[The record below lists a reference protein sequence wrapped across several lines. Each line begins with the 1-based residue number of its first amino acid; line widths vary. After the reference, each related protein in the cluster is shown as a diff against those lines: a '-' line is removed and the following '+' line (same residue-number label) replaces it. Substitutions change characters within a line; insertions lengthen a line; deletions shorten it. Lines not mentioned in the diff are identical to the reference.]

1 MSGASTGKGRI
12 LVVDDDRDTALYLS
26 VLLEDKGYEVR
37 TAEDEVE
44 ALSQLDGF
52 PADTVIMDVLMPGR
66 SGLDLLVKLR
76 NSPRWRDLM
85 VIVVTGNDRVLED
98 YGKSYLS
105 LHKGIRGP
113 DAVLGKPVDPKALLH
128 LLDTGTSIR

>member
-1 MSGASTGKGRI
+1 M
-12 LVVDDDRDTALYLS
+12 VDDDRDTALYLS
-26 VLLEDKGYEVR
+26 VLLEDNGYEVR
-37 TAEDEVE
+37 TAEDAVE
-44 ALSQLDGF
+44 ALSRLEEF
-52 PADTVIMDVLMPGR
+52 PADAVIMDVLMPGR

-76 NSPRWRDLM
+76 NSPQWRDLM

-113 DAVLGKPVDPKALLH
+113 DAVLGKPVDPRALLR
-128 LLDTGTSIR
+128 LLDT

>member
-1 MSGASTGKGRI
+1 MSGVSTVRGRV

-26 VLLEDKGYEVR
+26 ALLEDNGYEVR
-37 TAEDEVE
+37 TAVDEVE
-44 ALSQLDGF
+44 ALSQLEEF
-52 PADTVIMDVLMPGR
+52 RADAVIMDVLMPGR

-76 NSPRWRDLM
+76 SSPRWSNLM

-105 LHKGIRGP
+105 FHKGIRGP
-113 DAVLGKPVDPKALLH
+113 DAVLGKPVDPQVLLRV
-128 LLDTGTSIR
+128 LDT

>member
-1 MSGASTGKGRI
+1 MSGASTGSGKI
-12 LVVDDDRDTALYLS
+12 LVVDDDRDTALYLA
-26 VLLEDKGYEVR
+26 VLLEDKGYEVH
-37 TAEDEVE
+37 TAEDGAE
-44 ALSQLDGF
+44 ALAQLDQF

-105 LHKGIRGP
+105 VHRGIRGP
-113 DAVLGKPVDPKALLH
+113 DAVLGKPVDPVALLR
-128 LLDTGTSIR
+128 LLDAGTSLR

>member
-1 MSGASTGKGRI
+1 M
-12 LVVDDDRDTALYLS
+12 VDDDRDTALYLS
-26 VLLEDKGYEVR
+26 ALLEDNGYEVR

-44 ALSQLDGF
+44 ALSQLEDF

-76 NSPRWRDLM
+76 SSPRWSNLM

-98 YGKSYLS
+98 YGKSYLAF
-105 LHKGIRGP
+105 HKGIRGP
-113 DAVLGKPVDPKALLH
+113 DAVLGKPVDPEALLR
-128 LLDTGTSIR
+128 LLDTRTSMR

>member
-1 MSGASTGKGRI
+1 MSGASTGRGKV

-37 TAEDEVE
+37 AAEDVVE
-44 ALSQLDGF
+44 AISQLEEF

-66 SGLDLLVKLR
+66 SGLDLLAKLR
-76 NSPRWRDLM
+76 SSPRWSSLM

-113 DAVLGKPVDPKALLH
+113 DAVLGKPVDPEVLLR
-128 LLDTGTSIR
+128 LLDTRTSIR

>member
-1 MSGASTGKGRI
+1 MSGASTGRGKI

-44 ALSQLDGF
+44 ALSQLDEF
-52 PADTVIMDVLMPGR
+52 PAATVIMDVLMPGR

-76 NSPRWRDLM
+76 NNPRWRDLM

-113 DAVLGKPVDPKALLH
+113 DAVLGKPVDPKALLR
-128 LLDTGTSIR
+128 LLDTGTAVR

>member
-1 MSGASTGKGRI
+1 MSGVSTGKGRV

-26 VLLEDKGYEVR
+26 VLLEDNGYEVR

-44 ALSQLDGF
+44 ALSRLEEF

-76 NSPRWRDLM
+76 SSPRWSNLM

-113 DAVLGKPVDPKALLH
+113 DAVLGKPVDPEALLR
-128 LLDTGTSIR
+128 LLDARTSMR

>member
-1 MSGASTGKGRI
+1 MPGVSTVRGRV

-76 NSPRWRDLM
+76 NSPRWRNLM

>member
-1 MSGASTGKGRI
+1 MSGVSTGKGRV

-37 TAEDEVE
+37 TAEDEAE
-44 ALSQLDGF
+44 ALSRLDEF
-52 PADTVIMDVLMPGR
+52 PADAVIMDVLMPGR

-76 NSPRWRDLM
+76 NNARWRDLM

-128 LLDTGTSIR
+128 LLDTGVLTR

>member
-1 MSGASTGKGRI
+1 MSDASTGSGKI

-37 TAEDEVE
+37 TAEDGAE
-44 ALSQLDGF
+44 ALSQLDEF

-113 DAVLGKPVDPKALLH
+113 DAVLGKPVDPVALLR
-128 LLDTGTSIR
+128 LLDTRMLTR

>member
-1 MSGASTGKGRI
+1 MSGASTGRGRI

-44 ALSQLDGF
+44 ALSQLDEF

-76 NSPRWRDLM
+76 NSPRWRDLR

-128 LLDTGTSIR
+128 LLDTGTLMR

>member
-1 MSGASTGKGRI
+1 MSGASTRRGSI

-37 TAEDEVE
+37 TAEDEGE
-44 ALSQLDGF
+44 ALSQLDEF

-76 NSPRWRDLM
+76 NSSRWRDLM

-98 YGKSYLS
+98 YGQSYLS
-105 LHKGIRGP
+105 RHKGIRGP
-113 DAVLGKPVDPKALLH
+113 DAVLGKPVDPVALLR
-128 LLDTGTSIR
+128 LLDSRTSMQ

>member
-1 MSGASTGKGRI
+1 MSGASTGRGKI

-26 VLLEDKGYEVR
+26 VLLEDKGYDVR
-37 TAEDEVE
+37 TAEDEAE
-44 ALSQLDGF
+44 ALSQLEEF

-66 SGLDLLVKLR
+66 SGLDLLVRLR
-76 NSPRWRDLM
+76 NNQRWHDLM

-128 LLDTGTSIR
+128 LLDTGSLMR

>member
-1 MSGASTGKGRI
+1 MPRASTGRGKV

-37 TAEDEVE
+37 AAEDEAE
-44 ALSQLDGF
+44 ALSQLEEF

-66 SGLDLLVKLR
+66 SGLDLLMKLR
-76 NSPRWRDLM
+76 SSPRWSNLM

-113 DAVLGKPVDPKALLH
+113 DAVLGKPVDQEALLR
-128 LLDTGTSIR
+128 LLDT

>member
-1 MSGASTGKGRI
+1 MSGASTGRGRV

-26 VLLEDKGYEVR
+26 VLLEDRGYEVR
-37 TAEDEVE
+37 AAEDGVE
-44 ALSQLDGF
+44 ALSQLEEF

-66 SGLDLLVKLR
+66 SGLDLLAKLR
-76 NSPRWRDLM
+76 SSPRWSSLM
-85 VIVVTGNDRVLED
+85 VIVVTGNDRILED

-113 DAVLGKPVDPKALLH
+113 DAVLGKPVDPEALLR
-128 LLDTGTSIR
+128 LLDARTSIR

>member
-1 MSGASTGKGRI
+1 
-12 LVVDDDRDTALYLS
+12 VVDDDRDTALYLS

-37 TAEDEVE
+37 AAEDVVE
-44 ALSQLDGF
+44 AISQLEEF

-66 SGLDLLVKLR
+66 SGLDLLAKLR
-76 NSPRWRDLM
+76 SSPRWSSLM

-113 DAVLGKPVDPKALLH
+113 DAVLGKPVDPEVLLR
-128 LLDTGTSIR
+128 LLDTRTSIR

>member
-1 MSGASTGKGRI
+1 MSSVSTGRGKV

-26 VLLEDKGYEVR
+26 VLLEDNGYKVC

-44 ALSQLDGF
+44 ALSQLEKF
-52 PADTVIMDVLMPGR
+52 PADAVIMDVLMPGK

-76 NSPRWRDLM
+76 NNPRWSDLM

-128 LLDTGTSIR
+128 LLDTRTLMR

>member
-1 MSGASTGKGRI
+1 M
-12 LVVDDDRDTALYLS
+12 VDDDRDTALYLS

-44 ALSQLDGF
+44 ALSQLDEF
-52 PADTVIMDVLMPGR
+52 PAATVIMDVLMPGR

-76 NSPRWRDLM
+76 NNPRWRDLM

-113 DAVLGKPVDPKALLH
+113 DAVLGKPVDPKALLR
-128 LLDTGTSIR
+128 LLDTGTAVR

>member
-1 MSGASTGKGRI
+1 M
-12 LVVDDDRDTALYLS
+12 VDDDRDTALYLS

-37 TAEDEVE
+37 AAEDVPE
-44 ALSQLDGF
+44 ALSQLEEF
-52 PADTVIMDVLMPGR
+52 SADTVIMDVLMPGR

-76 NSPRWRDLM
+76 SSPRWSNLM

-105 LHKGIRGP
+105 FNKGIRGP
-113 DAVLGKPVDPKALLH
+113 DAVLEKPVNQEELLR
-128 LLDTGTSIR
+128 LLDTRTPKR

>member
-1 MSGASTGKGRI
+1 MSGASTGRGKV

-37 TAEDEVE
+37 AAEDVVE
-44 ALSQLDGF
+44 AISQLEEF

-66 SGLDLLVKLR
+66 SGLDLLAKLR
-76 NSPRWRDLM
+76 SSPRWSSLM

-113 DAVLGKPVDPKALLH
+113 DAVLGKPVDPEALLR
-128 LLDTGTSIR
+128 LLDTRTSMR

>member
-1 MSGASTGKGRI
+1 M
-12 LVVDDDRDTALYLS
+12 VDDDRDTALYLS
-26 VLLEDKGYEVR
+26 VLLEDNGYEVR

-44 ALSQLDGF
+44 ALSRLEEF
-52 PADTVIMDVLMPGR
+52 PADAVIMDVLMPGR

-113 DAVLGKPVDPKALLH
+113 DAVLGKPVDPKVLLR
-128 LLDTGTSIR
+128 LLDARTSMR

>member
-1 MSGASTGKGRI
+1 M
-12 LVVDDDRDTALYLS
+12 VDDDRDTALYLS

-37 TAEDEVE
+37 TADDEAE
-44 ALSQLDGF
+44 ALSQLEGF
-52 PADTVIMDVLMPGR
+52 PADAVIMDVLMPGR

-85 VIVVTGNDRVLED
+85 VVVLTGNDQVLED

-113 DAVLGKPVDPKALLH
+113 DAVLGKPVDSKALLH
-128 LLDTGTSIR
+128 LLDTRTSMR